1 MKTEFPRPSVP
12 DLGAWLNVL
21 GNEALARMTLL
32 ANHVIAAEPEAMQ
45 RLAQHAGKSL
55 RLQWRSWPDFLPAA
69 LTARLPQPM
78 PATWAISG
86 AGLLD
91 FQPAGAAG
99 ATADD
104 TAPPPEADSSLVVT
118 LDSGDIARWLL
129 AGAGSGRPP
138 MDIQGDAAL
147 AAEVGWL
154 ADHLRW
160 DIEDDLARVVG
171 DAPAHQIARLMHWF
185 VEAARRF
192 AASGA
197 GLARSTADGWASL
210 RQRAGR
216 DGDASS

>member
-1 MKTEFPRPSVP
+1 MKTEFPRPPVP
-12 DLGAWLNVL
+12 DLGNWLNVM

-32 ANHVIAAEPEAMQ
+32 ANHVIATEPEAMQ
-45 RLAQHAGKSL
+45 RLAQQAGKSL

-78 PATWAISG
+78 PATWAVSA

-91 FQPAGAAG
+91 FQPA
-99 ATADD
+99 ATAADPSLATD
-104 TAPPPEADSSLVVT
+104 AEASLVVT
-118 LDSGDIARWLL
+118 LDSGEIARWLL
-129 AGAGSGRPP
+129 AAGQGRPP

-185 VEAARRF
+185 VDAARRF